1 MVVEEERVGVVV
13 VEEVLLRASDE
24 VEVVREREVEA
35 LGVEG

>member
-1 MVVEEERVGVVV
+1 MV

>member
-1 MVVEEERVGVVV
+1 MVVEEERVGVV